1 MAVKTNEGKL
11 VLHKQRGQRTLIEPQ
26 DSRKH
31 KAKFDMNPGGIYW
44 RKYAGYATLIL
55 IAVLK

>member
-44 RKYAGYATLIL
+44 RKYCMPRYFQLRF
-55 IAVLK
+55 